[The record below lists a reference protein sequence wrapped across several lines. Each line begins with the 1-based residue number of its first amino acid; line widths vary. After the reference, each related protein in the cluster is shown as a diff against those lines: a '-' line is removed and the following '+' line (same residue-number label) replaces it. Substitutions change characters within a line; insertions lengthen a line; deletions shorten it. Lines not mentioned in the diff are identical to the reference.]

1 MRIKLL
7 QAYEGRQPGELTE
20 VLRAKA
26 ADLVRRGIAEI
37 HDDQSPT
44 ILPLKKPEPEQL
56 QNITVNNNHIYVNAE
71 ELDGYLPDLNEGEDM
86 ETQSNQTE
94 FFNQKNRN

>member
-20 VLRAKA
+20 VLRSKA
-26 ADLVRRGIAEI
+26 ADLVQRGIAEI

-44 ILPLKKPEPEQL
+44 ILPLKKPEPEQP

-71 ELDGYLPDLNEGEDM
+71 ELDGYLPDM
-86 ETQSNQTE
+86 EESEEVEPEKQ
-94 FFNQKNRN
+94 FNRIFNLKNKD